1 MKNFLKNLCLIALSV
16 VVSCSLMLF
25 YLKKQQSSEPQ
36 TEEQHEQTIVNR
48 KEVKVINNGTNL
60 DFTAAAEMSVN
71 AVVHVKTTYQSQ
83 QYNSDPLI
91 DFFFGRPMQPETR
104 MTQASGSGVII
115 SNDGY
120 IVTNNHV
127 IDKARQI
134 QVVLNDKRTYL
145 ATLVGTDPNT
155 DVALLKIDENDLP
168 YLNFGNSDSLQ
179 VGEWVLAIGNP
190 FNLTST
196 VTAGIV
202 SAKARNINI
211 INADMKIESFIQTD
225 AAVNPGN
232 SGGALVNTRGELVGI
247 NTAIASQT
255 GSYSGYS
262 FAVPAA
268 IVNKVVS
275 DLKLYGTVQR
285 GLMGVQIMDI
295 TSDLKQRMHLTT
307 MQGVFVANV
316 ISNSAAAKAGLQVGD
331 VITAI
336 DGKTIDGTAQLQEA
350 VGQHRPGDI
359 IEVRYIRNGQTQS
372 TQMELQAPKS

>member
-155 DVALLKIDENDLP
+155 DIALLKIDENDLP

>member
-1 MKNFLKNLCLIALSV
+1 MKNFLKNLCLIAISV

-104 MTQASGSGVII
+104 MTQASGSGVVI
-115 SNDGY
+115 SHDGY

-155 DVALLKIDENDLP
+155 DIALLKIDENDLP

-359 IEVRYIRNGQTQS
+359 IEVRYIRNGQTQL